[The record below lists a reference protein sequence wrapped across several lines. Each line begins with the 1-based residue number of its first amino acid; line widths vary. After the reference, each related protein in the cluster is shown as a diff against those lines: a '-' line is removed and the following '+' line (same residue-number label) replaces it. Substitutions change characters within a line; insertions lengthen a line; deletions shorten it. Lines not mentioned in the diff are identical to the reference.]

1 MGSSSVAPA
10 TATAGTKETEVAEQ
24 VEAGDL
30 SAVVKGGGKMN
41 VDRLSARNKAWDDG
55 EWVRDAALAHAKKQ
69 AAKKAGSALAA
80 E

>member
-1 MGSSSVAPA
+1 
-10 TATAGTKETEVAEQ
+10 
-24 VEAGDL
+24 
-30 SAVVKGGGKMN
+30 MN

-69 AAKKAGSALAA
+69 AARKASSTLAA